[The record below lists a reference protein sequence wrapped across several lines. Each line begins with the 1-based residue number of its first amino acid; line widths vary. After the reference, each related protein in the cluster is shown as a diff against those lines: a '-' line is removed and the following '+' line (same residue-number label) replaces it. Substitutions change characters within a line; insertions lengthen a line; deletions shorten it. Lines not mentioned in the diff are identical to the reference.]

1 MQKEINNLEDSQ
13 DWVNAQSS
21 PGYLSLDE
29 EKALII
35 KAQKNDASAMHDLVV
50 AFTSF
55 VGNLAEAMSGYQLP
69 KEDLVSEGNIGLI
82 KAIKAFDTSRA
93 TRLSSFAYH
102 YIRAEMNEF
111 ITRNFSI
118 VKRAT
123 TKDKRKLF
131 FSIRRRISTL
141 STQYPL
147 LERNELIRSIADEM
161 NMTFEDVNE
170 MASYMLHHDSVY
182 EELSSDKETPSSFT
196 LLHAEQKNTTMD
208 FHQPEA
214 FLFAEREKE
223 SVEAFIDK
231 IPTLLTEKQ
240 YDIFESRLLRDKE
253 EALTL
258 KQLAERYAVSKERVR
273 QIESKAR
280 KILQGAMH

>member
-1 MQKEINNLEDSQ
+1 MQKEINSLEDSQ
-13 DWVNAQSS
+13 DWVSAQSS
-21 PGYLSLDE
+21 PSYLSLDE

-82 KAIKAFDTSRA
+82 KAIKAFDTSRT

-102 YIRAEMNEF
+102 YVRAEMNEF
-111 ITRNFSI
+111 IIRNFSI

-147 LERNELIRSIADEM
+147 LKRNELIRSIADEM

-170 MASYMLHHDSVY
+170 MAIYMLHHDSFY
-182 EELSSDKETPSSFT
+182 EELSSDKEAPSPFT
-196 LLHAEQKNTTMD
+196 LLHAKQKNTTMD